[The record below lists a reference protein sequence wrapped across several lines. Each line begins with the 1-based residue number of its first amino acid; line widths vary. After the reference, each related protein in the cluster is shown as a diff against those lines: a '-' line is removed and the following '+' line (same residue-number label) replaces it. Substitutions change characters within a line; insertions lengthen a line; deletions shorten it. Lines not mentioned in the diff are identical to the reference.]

1 MFHCCSS
8 CLADKTKHTLSSS
21 SIKTYPHY
29 SVMRLWRRPRLQMHP
44 QMHACMCSRDVLYVD
59 MSMNAQVHI
68 RERICKC
75 ICICIRSRTRSQIC
89 SRLHISVALP
99 AHTVV
104 SYYSPRQATNGGGEQ
119 LAVTAVPRLE
129 RQVGQCA
136 ALAVET
142 WLVHAVSIKQQLQKP
157 TTERMLLADLYTEL
171 WCGVICHF
179 WETDRL
185 ISSRAA
191 RNRKSD
197 WQLFGK
203 LHPERSSKTLY
214 NTTMMVLDQW

>member
-1 MFHCCSS
+1 VEASAFTDASTNARMHVQQRCAVCGHVHE
-8 CLADKTKHTLSSS
+8 CTGP
-21 SIKTYPHY
+21 YPWTH
-29 SVMRLWRRPRLQMHP
+29 LQMHLYL
-44 QMHACMCSRDVLYVD
+44 HSITYAFTDLFSSAHLCCAACTYSRFLLLSSAGD
-59 MSMNAQVHI
+59 Q
-68 RERICKC
+68 RR
-75 ICICIRSRTRSQIC
+75 
-89 SRLHISVALP
+89 
-99 AHTVV
+99 
-104 SYYSPRQATNGGGEQ
+104 GEQ

-203 LHPERSSKTLY
+203 LHPERPSKTLY